1 MFVNHLHRSCLMACL
16 FSIGLLNVTA
26 IGQEKVR
33 PGFKT
38 ASSKQTT
45 DSGIVKGRG
54 EVVYTAGTD
63 VRCEVPGTNVILQV
77 VPEGTKVEAGDFLIE
92 LDSSSLDEAL
102 QQKEIEL
109 TVAKADL
116 QSSKE
121 RLALLQKSWENQQRL
136 FGLFEKT
143 LNAEKEALLGNDG
156 KLVLERKQVEVQIQR
171 HQKRLELAMEAR
183 KQFFSS
189 NADEKIAPLE
199 IELEIADAQ
208 AGIEENKQ
216 MLRYLQGAHR
226 EKEIARFEFEYRSR
240 KSELENRLEESKAD
254 YISAHSD
261 QEAIEMRYDRMRREF
276 EQIKQQIE
284 KCRIV
289 APAAGT
295 VIYANDQGRR
305 GLEFFIEPGAQVR
318 ERQTL
323 IRLPETDKVGVNLLI
338 GEHDIAQVAVGQAAI
353 VKVDALAT
361 QSFKGVVNMVA
372 RFPEPIGWRQEDS
385 SKKYR
390 VLVAFEDPP
399 ENVRQGMTATVEIKV
414 NE

>member
-1 MFVNHLHRSCLMACL
+1 MFVNHLHRKCTIACL
-16 FSIGLLNVTA
+16 FSICCLNVVV
-26 IGQEKVR
+26 IGQDK
-33 PGFKT
+33 
-38 ASSKQTT
+38 T
-45 DSGIVKGRG
+45 DSAFTRAIAGQMVDSNIVKGRG

-77 VPEGTKVEAGDFLIE
+77 VPEGTKVEAGDFLIK

-102 QQKEIEL
+102 QQKAIEL

-189 NADEKIAPLE
+189 NADAKIAPLE

-226 EKEIARFEFEYRSR
+226 EKEIARFEFEYRAR
-240 KSELENRLEESKAD
+240 KSELENRLEESKAN
-254 YISAHSD
+254 YISAHAA
-261 QEAIEMRYDRMRREF
+261 QEAIEMRFERLGRDY
-276 EQIKQQIE
+276 EQIKEHIE
-284 KCRIV
+284 KCQIV
-289 APAAGT
+289 APSAGT

-305 GLEFFIEPGAQVR
+305 GLEVFIEPGAEVR

-323 IRLPETDKVGVNLLI
+323 IRLPEKDKVGVNLLI

-385 SKKYR
+385 AKKYR

-399 ENVRQGMTATVEIKV
+399 KNVRQGMTATAEIKV
-414 NE
+414 DE